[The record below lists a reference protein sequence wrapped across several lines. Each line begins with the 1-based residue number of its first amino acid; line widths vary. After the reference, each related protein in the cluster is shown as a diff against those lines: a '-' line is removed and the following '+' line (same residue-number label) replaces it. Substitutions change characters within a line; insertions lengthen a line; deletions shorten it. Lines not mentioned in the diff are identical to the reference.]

1 MHTGV
6 DWGAAPFSPG
16 HSLFPLPPHAV
27 RSPRSAGLSGPA
39 GLEERGASVRVP
51 ASSFDTSS
59 HLHPCV
65 PVMDVLQA
73 PPKWT
78 QPPCVSTGTCSQ
90 VRTRGPRPR
99 RTPPCSGPRSCL
111 LPHAP
116 GSVASRFGVL
126 FGERKA
132 FMAGTLF
139 ALGLSILFPSKPF
152 LESTV
157 GTSRTP

>member
-16 HSLFPLPPHAV
+16 HGLFPLPPHAL

-39 GLEERGASVRVP
+39 GLEGRGASVRVP

-59 HLHPCV
+59 HLHPGV
-65 PVMDVLQA
+65 RVLDIPQA

-78 QPPCVSTGTCSQ
+78 QTPCVSTGTCGQ
-90 VRTRGPRPR
+90 VRTRELRPGRSPPRP
-99 RTPPCSGPRSCL
+99 GPRSCL
-111 LPHAP
+111 LTYSP

-126 FGERKA
+126 FGKRK
-132 FMAGTLF
+132 L
-139 ALGLSILFPSKPF
+139 LLQGLYL
-152 LESTV
+152 L
-157 GTSRTP
+157 